1 MDRRPEALLCR
12 LNRSCKKTVDTLRKI
27 LQEHWG
33 YPDFRP
39 QQRGIIEAAL
49 ADRDVLALLPTSA
62 GKSLCYQLPPLA
74 TGGLT
79 LVISPLIALMED
91 QVTALR
97 RRGIGAAALHS
108 GLSGEEQSEYL
119 GAATRGEIRI
129 LYVSPERLQLP
140 HFTEALEDLKP
151 TLLAVDEA
159 HCVSQ
164 WGHDFRPNYLRI
176 RAFRRQL
183 PNVPLMALTGSATPA
198 VRADIEE
205 YLGLFKPYVAVQSVD
220 RPNLE
225 LQVRHTPARLGDA
238 TKLLQELTAG
248 SALVYCRSRRQT
260 EALARQLG
268 DAGIVAA
275 VYHAGLTSAQR
286 KAAQQNWMNGKVPV
300 MVATTAF
307 GMGVDKGDVRLV
319 LHYEAPE
326 DLESYYQEVGRAGR
340 DGLPAKAVLLWEAK
354 DARRLRESAEL
365 KYPDEAFLR
374 EVYGAVCDF
383 LQLPVGAEPL
393 RYYPFPLNTFCNRFG
408 LPPVRASYA
417 LAALAQEGL
426 WTLTET
432 VFRLSGVQ
440 FRVSRTELELL
451 QKSHP
456 VPAMVATALLRRYG
470 GIFVQKTSIRE
481 AEIGQKVGL
490 ETAAVKAALQQLH
503 TLGVIDYLPAGEAP
517 EIFFQ
522 HRRAHAEQLLLNL
535 PRLLQLRHRHQIRT
549 NAMLQFLEEGKGCR
563 AVQLRRYFGE
573 AENEKPCGTCDVC
586 AAGRPLQKD
595 LSLPA
600 KIRSALKDFPLTV
613 PELLLHFPLAQH
625 QEVAGELRKL
635 LDADQLLAGKDGR
648 LGCA

>member
-1 MDRRPEALLCR
+1 M
-12 LNRSCKKTVDTLRKI
+12 DTLQKI
-27 LQEHWG
+27 LYDNWG

-62 GKSLCYQLPPLA
+62 GKSLCYQLPALA

-91 QVTALR
+91 QVAALR
-97 RRGIGAAALHS
+97 RRSIGAAALHS
-108 GLSGEEQSEYL
+108 GLSAEEQSEYL
-119 GAATRGEIRI
+119 EAAMRGKIRI

-140 HFTEALEDLKP
+140 HFAESLEDLKP

-164 WGHDFRPNYLRI
+164 WGHDFRPDYLRI
-176 RAFRRQL
+176 REFRRQL
-183 PNVPLMALTGSATPA
+183 RGVPLMALTGSATPA

-205 YLGLFKPYVAVQSVD
+205 YLGLFKPYVAKQSVD

-225 LQVRHTPARLGDA
+225 LQVCHTPTRLGDA
-238 TKLLQELTAG
+238 RKLLTEQTSG

-260 EALARQLG
+260 EALARQLSDDG
-268 DAGIVAA
+268 LQAA
-275 VYHAGLTSAQR
+275 IYHAGLTSVQR
-286 KAAQQNWMNGKVPV
+286 KTAQADWMSGKVPV
-300 MVATTAF
+300 MIATTAF
-307 GMGVDKGDVRLV
+307 GMGVDKGNVRLV

-340 DGLPAKAVLLWEAK
+340 DGMPAKAVLLWDER
-354 DARRLRESAEL
+354 DLRRLRESTEL

-383 LQLPVGAEPL
+383 LQLPVGAAPL
-393 RYYPFPLNTFCNRFG
+393 RYYPFPLLTFCNRFG
-408 LPPVRASYA
+408 LPPAHTSYA

-432 VFRLSGVQ
+432 VFRLSSVQ
-440 FRVSRTELELL
+440 FRVSRMELELL

-456 VPAMVATALLRRYG
+456 GLAVVAIALLRRHG
-470 GIFVQKTSIRE
+470 GIFVQKTAIRE
-481 AEIGQKVGL
+481 AEIARKAGM
-490 ETAAVKAALQQLH
+490 ETTAVKTALQQLQQ
-503 TLGVIDYLPAGEAP
+503 LGVIDYLPAGEAP

-522 HRRAHAEQLLLNL
+522 HRRAHAEQLILNL
-535 PRLLQLRHRHQIRT
+535 PRLLQLRHRHEVRT
-549 NAMLQFLEEGKGCR
+549 AAMLQFLEGCTECR

-573 AENEKPCGTCDVC
+573 SETDKPCGNCDVC
-586 AAGRPLQKD
+586 AAGKPVQKD
-595 LSLPA
+595 SLP
-600 KIRSALKDFPLTV
+600 V
-613 PELLLHFPLAQH
+613 
-625 QEVAGELRKL
+625 
-635 LDADQLLAGKDGR
+635 GKDPAETKR
-648 LGCA
+648 FSAHHARTADALSTDTAPRSCRRVARFAGCRPVICR